1 MKISDLIGETTE
13 YDKKVALEE
22 KRPKSWLKS
31 VSAFANCIGGVLIFG
46 VSDNDELFG
55 LSDVKRVSE
64 VISEQIKQRLDPV
77 PQTVLEIRHE
87 DGKDFILLKV
97 SAGQETPYYYVADGN
112 RIAFVR
118 IGNESVP
125 ADANRLRQLVLK
137 GSGKTYDSLP
147 SRYMFSELSFAKLR
161 SVYKM
166 RTGTDLSD
174 SDFIS
179 FGLMEA
185 SGILTN
191 AGVLL
196 ADDSPMRQSRLF
208 CTHWNGLDK
217 ASGIME
223 ASDDKEYGGCLISLL
238 QNGEEFIKNNT
249 KKSWLKTA
257 DGRTELPDYPERAVL
272 ECLVNALIHRD
283 YSDVG
288 SEVHIDIYDDR
299 LEIYSPGGMPDGSVV
314 QDLDI
319 DNVPSKRR
327 NPVIADIFNR
337 MNYMERRGSG
347 FKKIKRDYAASVN
360 YTEEKTPKFYS
371 TASSFFVTLYNLNY
385 EEVADKVT
393 DKVTNKVT
401 DKFNATQKKLLSYIE
416 MNPDA
421 TTSDMMAYMMMSES
435 GIKKNL
441 RILRDN
447 GNIERVGSKK
457 TGHWIILKQ

>member
-1 MKISDLIGETTE
+1 MKIADLIGETTE

-31 VSAFANCIGGVLIFG
+31 VSAFANCIGGILIFG
-46 VSDNDELFG
+46 VSDNDELVG
-55 LSDVKRVSE
+55 LADVRRVSE
-64 VISEQIKQRLDPV
+64 VISEQIKQKLDPV

-87 DGKDFILLKV
+87 DGKDFVLLKV

-112 RIAFVR
+112 RIAYVR

-125 ADANRLRQLVLK
+125 ADANRLKQLVLK

-147 SRYMFSELSFAKLR
+147 SGYMFSDLSFAKFR

-166 RTGTDLSD
+166 RTGTELTD

-185 SGILTN
+185 NGILTN

-249 KKSWLKTA
+249 KKSWMKTS

-347 FKKIKRDYAASVN
+347 FKKIKQDYTASVN

-385 EEVADKVT
+385 EKVADKVT
-393 DKVTNKVT
+393 HKVADKVTHKLNE
-401 DKFNATQKKLLSYIE
+401 TQTELLRIIKEKPSLTIRE
-416 MNPDA
+416 MA
-421 TTSDMMAYMMMSES
+421 AILKMSPS
-435 GIKKNL
+435 GIRKNL
-441 RILRDN
+441 YILRDN
-447 GNIERVGSKK
+447 GYLEHIGSNK
-457 TGHWIILKQ
+457 TGQWIILK